1 MAHSTSKT
9 RAASRAAAASD
20 TAAVSGSTTG
30 LSAGRQGFRQAVRME
45 WIKLRSLRST
55 PWMLLATTV
64 GMIAIG
70 VVAMANTKAP
80 SPADAASFD
89 PVNNVLA
96 GVVLGQ
102 LVIGLMAV
110 VAVTGEY
117 SSGSIKSTL
126 AAVPNRRMMLAAKTA
141 VIGLVSLVVGEVVTF
156 VTFFAGTMAMAGGIP
171 HPSLGD
177 PGVLRAVVLSGAYL
191 AMVGLIGVGLGAA
204 IRHSAAAIGALVGLF
219 FVLPTLL
226 AGLTGTTVSRF
237 MPTWIFSSSLGVSE
251 EVSGVLTPWAG
262 FAVLWLYV
270 VAALGIGGW
279 LLTRRDA

>member
-110 VAVTGEY
+110 VAVTGEH

-141 VIGLVSLVVGEVVTF
+141 VMGLVSLVVGEVVTF
-156 VTFFAGTMAMAGGIP
+156 VTFFAGTMAMAGGVP

-226 AGLTGTTVSRF
+226 AGLTGTTVSKF
-237 MPTWIFSSSLGVSE
+237 MPTWIFSSSLGVSK

-262 FAVLWLYV
+262 FAVLCLYV
-270 VAALGIGGW
+270 AAALGIGGW

>member
-1 MAHSTSKT
+1 MANATSKT
-9 RAASRAAAASD
+9 AAASRGPVASD
-20 TAAVSGSTTG
+20 IAAVSSSTAG
-30 LSAGRQGFRQAVRME
+30 MPAGRHGFRQAVRME

-70 VVAMANTKAP
+70 VAAMAATKAP

-102 LVIGLMAV
+102 LVIGLMGV
-110 VAVTGEY
+110 LAVTGEY
-117 SSGSIKSTL
+117 ASGSIMSTL
-126 AAVPNRRMMLAAKTA
+126 AAVPGRPMMLAAKAA
-141 VIGLVSLVVGEVVTF
+141 VVGVVSLVVGEIVTF
-156 VTFFAGTMAMAGGIP
+156 VTFFAGTMAMADGVP
-171 HPSLGD
+171 RPSLGD

-204 IRHSAAAIGALVGLF
+204 IRHSGAAIGALVGLF
-219 FVLPTLL
+219 FVLPTVL
-226 AGLTGTTVSRF
+226 AGLTGTTVSKF
-237 MPTWIFSSSLGVSE
+237 MPTWIFSSSLGVSK
-251 EVSGVLTPWAG
+251 EVSDVLTPWAG
-262 FAVLWLYV
+262 FAVLCLYV
-270 VAALGIGGW
+270 AAALGIGGW

>member
-9 RAASRAAAASD
+9 RAAWRAAAASD
-20 TAAVSGSTTG
+20 TAG
-30 LSAGRQGFRQAVRME
+30 LPAGRQGFRQAVRME
-45 WIKLRSLRST
+45 WVKLRSLRST

-70 VVAMANTKAP
+70 VTAMANTKAP

-96 GVVLGQ
+96 AVVLGQ

-110 VAVTGEY
+110 LAVTGEY

-126 AAVPNRRMMLAAKTA
+126 AAVPGRRMILAAKAA
-141 VIGLVSLVVGEVVTF
+141 VVGLVSLVIGEVVTF
-156 VTFFAGTMAMAGGIP
+156 VTFFAGRMAMAGGVP

-226 AGLTGTTVSRF
+226 AGLTGTTLSKF
-237 MPTWIFSSSLGVSE
+237 MPTWIFSSSLGVSKP
-251 EVSGVLTPWAG
+251 VADVLSPWAG
-262 FAVLWLYV
+262 LTVLCLYV

>member
-1 MAHSTSKT
+1 
-9 RAASRAAAASD
+9 
-20 TAAVSGSTTG
+20 
-30 LSAGRQGFRQAVRME
+30 ME

-70 VVAMANTKAP
+70 VTAMANTKAP

-110 VAVTGEY
+110 LAVTGEY

-126 AAVPNRRMMLAAKTA
+126 AAVPGRRMILAAKAA
-141 VIGLVSLVVGEVVTF
+141 VVGLVSLVIGEVVTF
-156 VTFFAGTMAMAGGIP
+156 VTFFAGRLAMAGGVP

-219 FVLPTLL
+219 FVLPALL
-226 AGLTGTTVSRF
+226 AGLTGTSVSKF
-237 MPTWIFSSSLGVSE
+237 IPTWISAARSASPSRWRD
-251 EVSGVLTPWAG
+251 VLSPWAG
-262 FAVLWLYV
+262 LTVLCLYV

>member
-1 MAHSTSKT
+1 MAHSTS
-9 RAASRAAAASD
+9 RPRAAASD
-20 TAAVSGSTTG
+20 PAG
-30 LSAGRQGFRQAVRME
+30 LPAGRQGFRQAVRME

-70 VVAMANTKAP
+70 AIAMANTKAP
-80 SPADAASFD
+80 GPTDAATFD

-110 VAVTGEY
+110 MAVTGEY
-117 SSGSIKSTL
+117 SSGSIGSTL
-126 AAVPNRRMMLAAKTA
+126 AAVPDRRVVLAAKAA
-141 VIGLVSLVVGEVVTF
+141 VVGLVSLVVGEVVTF
-156 VTFFAGTMAMAGGIP
+156 VTFFAGTATMADGVP
-171 HPSLGD
+171 RPSLGD

-204 IRHSAAAIGALVGLF
+204 IRHSGAAIGALVGLF

-226 AGLTGTTVSRF
+226 VGLTGTTVSKF
-237 MPTWIFSSSLGVSE
+237 LPTWIFSSSLGVSK
-251 EVSGVLTPWAG
+251 EVSDVLAPWVG